1 MPTESTVTAAA
12 ATASSVEVHL
22 AREQESY
29 IKKFEDFILPE
40 EKKILE
46 RGTLTHK
53 ERAFLEKKMSIEKKL
68 MSGAYE
74 SLYDMATD
82 INDGKPSKEIES
94 VIFKSRMKIMLHK
107 FNV

>member
-53 ERAFLEKKMSIEKKL
+53 ERAFLEKKMSIENEW
-68 MSGAYE
+68 G
-74 SLYDMATD
+74 
-82 INDGKPSKEIES
+82 
-94 VIFKSRMKIMLHK
+94 V
-107 FNV
+107 